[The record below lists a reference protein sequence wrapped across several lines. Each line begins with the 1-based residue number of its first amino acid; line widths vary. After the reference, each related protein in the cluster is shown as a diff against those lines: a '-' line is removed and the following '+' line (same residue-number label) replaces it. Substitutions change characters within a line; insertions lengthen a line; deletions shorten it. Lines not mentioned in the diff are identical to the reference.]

1 MQHKIYLSNAF
12 SLNMLN
18 LNPEVPASVRLFVRP
33 ISLNQVKS
41 LLELGFESAV
51 GHQATAESIT
61 NLLGIEVPINRTA
74 IKLQS
79 GDILIVFQLGVRL
92 AEGQVL
98 SKEEV
103 FELYNKGQASF
114 VMAEVV

>member
-1 MQHKIYLSNAF
+1 MQRKIYLSNAF

-18 LNPEVPASVRLFVRP
+18 LNPDVPTPVRLFVRP
-33 ISLNQVKS
+33 IDLQRVKS

-51 GHQATAESIT
+51 GHQSTAEILT
-61 NLLGIEVPINRTA
+61 NLLGIEVPANRTA
-74 IKLQS
+74 IKLRS
-79 GDILIVFQLGVRL
+79 GDTLFVFQLSIRL

-103 FELYNKGQASF
+103 LDMYNKGQASF
-114 VMAEVV
+114 VAVEVV